1 MFCCC
6 FCQSCIKKKAPK
18 SSESMG
24 DSSDFQKAMNLA
36 YDAFSEEGYSLT
48 SYDMVSLSQNPN
60 IKGWW
65 RARFKIKP
73 PQKDE
78 DSQVR
83 ALKLGRDL
91 LIDVDTTTGKYT
103 ILFDD

>member
-1 MFCCC
+1 MV
-6 FCQSCIKKKAPK
+6 
-18 SSESMG
+18 
-24 DSSDFQKAMNLA
+24 DSLDFKKAMNLA
-36 YDAFSEEGYSLT
+36 YNAFSEEGYSLT

-60 IKGWW
+60 IKGLW
-65 RARFKIKP
+65 RARFKIKL

-78 DSQVR
+78 AGQVQ
-83 ALKLGRDL
+83 ALKLGGDL